1 MLCGLI
7 QITAGEDGNGLR
19 LFDPGYLNTA
29 PVRSK
34 ISYIDGDKGILRY
47 RGYPIEEL
55 AEKSSFTEV
64 AFLLSEY
71 SQVYFSTSV
80 TACSV

>member
-1 MLCGLI
+1 M
-7 QITAGEDGNGLR
+7 QITVGGDGNGLR

-29 PVRSK
+29 PVRST

-64 AFLLSEY
+64 AFLLSK
-71 SQVYFSTSV
+71 YFYLFIYLFLMWIDDI
-80 TACSV
+80 